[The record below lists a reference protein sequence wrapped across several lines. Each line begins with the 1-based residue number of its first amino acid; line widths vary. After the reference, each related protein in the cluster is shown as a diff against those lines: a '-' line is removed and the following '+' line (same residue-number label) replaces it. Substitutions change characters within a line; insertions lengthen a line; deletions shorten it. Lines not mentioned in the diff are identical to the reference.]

1 MWLLTWVFVKEGWAR
16 KEGRNMQAKP
26 RCELEEEWIWWGS
39 EGDVTWEANAHGA
52 LKLLLLRFF
61 LSFFFLFIFSF

>member
-1 MWLLTWVFVKEGWAR
+1 MNWKKNGFG
-16 KEGRNMQAKP
+16 GGAK
-26 RCELEEEWIWWGS
+26 
-39 EGDVTWEANAHGA
+39 VTWEANAHGA